1 MKIASILAGLALA
14 GAATGASAEVVS
26 TRDGGFTIRSTVV
39 LEEATRAEAF
49 EALGRWGEWWS
60 PAHTYS
66 GDNAHLSL
74 TLEAGGCLCEVWDGA
89 QIEHGRVLLVWP
101 EQGLLRMN
109 APFGPLQSLPVT
121 AILTHTIR
129 ERDEGG
135 VEVVQTLVV
144 GGGDE
149 SVAALAP
156 AVDGVMSEG
165 LARYERFAETGSAD

>member
-14 GAATGASAEVVS
+14 GAATGAEAEVVS
-26 TRDGGFTIRSTVV
+26 TSETGFTIRSAVV

-49 EALGRWGEWWS
+49 AALGRWGEWWS

-66 GDNAHLSL
+66 GDSANLSL
-74 TLEAGGCLCEVWDGA
+74 TVEAGGCLCEVWDGG
-89 QIEHGRVLLVWP
+89 QIEHARVLLATP
-101 EQGLLRMN
+101 EYGLLRMN

-135 VEVVQTLVV
+135 VEVIQTLVV
-144 GGGDE
+144 GGDA
-149 SVAALAP
+149 SAAPMAE
-156 AVDGVMSEG
+156 AVDAVMSEG
-165 LARYERFAETGSAD
+165 LTRFERFAETGSAD